1 MDMIRCPHCKARQI
15 FTGEVPKHVV
25 IIMPCPVC
33 HELMILFQGKLVGL
47 NRAVIEHGSRTER
60 VGHLAQ
66 IINQFIEAGLFPAGR
81 LEVPDEATDPF
92 AAAEQ
97 DDAPGRAPAPGVP
110 ITRQEVERFVKVELR
125 HLDNADYFREHFG

>member
-1 MDMIRCPHCKARQI
+1 MDMTRCPHCNASRI
-15 FTGEVPKHVV
+15 LTAEVPKHVV

-33 HELMILFQGKLVGL
+33 HELVILFQGKAVGL
-47 NRAVIEHGSRTER
+47 NRAVIEHGSRAER

-66 IINQFIEAGLFPAGR
+66 IINQFIEAGIFPEGP
-81 LEVPDEATDPF
+81 LEDATGPF

-97 DDAPGRAPAPGVP
+97 DDAPVRTPAQGAR

-125 HLDNADYFREHFG
+125 HLDNANYFREHFG